1 MEIYVNLLANIIVTN
16 YFSTTK
22 CLYVFTDSK
31 STYKHFENIPAIIVD
46 VELMRNNPNVYT
58 KFYCDHFLINTEKAN
73 ETFEEIEN
81 LIRYGENRFHFRSYL
96 VLPTRNL
103 DRNTTSIFE
112 RKSVDFVANILAV
125 FPDKLSNSDEGI
137 FNLYTHKYAAYH
149 DYNQVYLLDKW
160 FSKNSSFLF
169 GNNLYP
175 DKLSNQGGR
184 ILSIGTITYKP
195 YSVIDYLD
203 GTELSAVLEAA
214 CKYNMTITVT
224 DFDGDWGDAFE
235 NFTGDGVLGNL
246 ARDKTDIGFAS
257 LFMYSSTYQYLDV
270 TTPLVH
276 TGITALVPSP
286 KLLGGW
292 FTPFLSFSIS
302 MWVASII
309 SIIFCFLAILFVST
323 FHTFITKET
332 QPVKETAI
340 ITLLETEA
348 LFLGKPVSKLPLEFY
363 SRIVYALAMILSLV
377 MATIYTSGLASTMTV
392 PKYRGTI
399 RTLKDLAERGIH
411 WGATSIVWIASISD
425 SDNPIYQQIV
435 KSFVIADVDNLT
447 RLNSEEFGYAIE
459 RLQEGNYALGDYIT
473 EDGVKRRRLM
483 DENLFN
489 DYIVMYTRKGSI
501 LLPLINKVVL
511 EVSQAGL
518 VEYWEDLAISK
529 YSSTTIQTI
538 VRFSVQSP
546 KPVITP
552 LTFNHV
558 EGAFI
563 IWAE

>member
-1 MEIYVNLLANIIVTN
+1 MEVYVNLLANIIVTN

-58 KFYCDHFLINTEKAN
+58 KFYCDHFIINTEKAN

-112 RKSVDFVANILAV
+112 TKSVDFVANILAV

-286 KLLGGW
+286 K
-292 FTPFLSFSIS
+292 
-302 MWVASII
+302 
-309 SIIFCFLAILFVST
+309 
-323 FHTFITKET
+323 KET

-392 PKYRGTI
+392 PKYKGTI

-563 IWAE
+563 IWAVGIAISIICFIWEIKHK